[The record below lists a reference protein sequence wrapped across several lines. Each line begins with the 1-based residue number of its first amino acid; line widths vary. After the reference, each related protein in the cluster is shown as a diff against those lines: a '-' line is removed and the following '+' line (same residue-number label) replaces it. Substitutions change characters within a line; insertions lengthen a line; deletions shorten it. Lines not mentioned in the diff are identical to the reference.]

1 MLTLTKKTEYALIA
15 LSHLARREERVI
27 CAREIAE
34 ASGISQSILTN
45 VLKTLATADI
55 VISERGSCGGYGL
68 VRSLASISLH
78 ELITVVEGPFRFVQC
93 AIVDGVLDKT
103 PCELESTCPI
113 RPPAQKIHDRLKQFL
128 EQVSLAEIL
137 GEPETCPSAMAETSV
152 PITLQRETLSELS

>member
-15 LSHLARREERVI
+15 LSHLSRQDERVI

-45 VLKTLATADI
+45 VLKTLATAEI

-68 VRSLASISLH
+68 DRSLASISLL

-93 AIVDGVLDKT
+93 VIVDGILDKS

-113 RPPAQKIHDRLKQFL
+113 RPPTLKIHDRLKQFL
-128 EQVSLAEIL
+128 EHISLAEIL
-137 GEPETCPSAMAETSV
+137 GEPETCPSAMAELSR
-152 PITLQRETLSELS
+152 PITLQREALTEIS